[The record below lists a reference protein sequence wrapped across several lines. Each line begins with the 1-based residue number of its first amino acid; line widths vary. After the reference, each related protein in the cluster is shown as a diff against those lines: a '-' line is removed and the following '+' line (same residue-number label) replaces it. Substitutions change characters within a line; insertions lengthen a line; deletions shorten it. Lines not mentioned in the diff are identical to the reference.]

1 MQIYELSWP
10 YRHDLIGLAG
20 RSWNWEGGG
29 GGERE
34 KEIFLALNPFLALP
48 GEKTQ
53 KKQQISFM
61 WSAWQGN

>member
-1 MQIYELSWP
+1 MNSRDRTVMIWLVSLGG
-10 YRHDLIGLAG
+10 HGTG
-20 RSWNWEGGG
+20 RGGG

-34 KEIFLALNPFLALP
+34 KEIFLALNPFLALA